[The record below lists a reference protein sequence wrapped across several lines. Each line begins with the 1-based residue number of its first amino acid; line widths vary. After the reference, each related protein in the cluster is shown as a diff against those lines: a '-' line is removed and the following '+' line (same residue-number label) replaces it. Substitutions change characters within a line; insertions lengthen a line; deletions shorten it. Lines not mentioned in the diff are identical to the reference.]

1 MFSLS
6 MLDSVPAGRRAHH
19 WESSLGDDPDSRHHE
34 RMVRRLSL
42 LLVAV
47 VVAGCGGSA
56 HERSPTTTNAAPSA
70 AAKLPEPVQDCPDP
84 GTGWRTLTF
93 HAHGSSIDAAVL
105 GDGDVGVVFANDSG
119 NSACGWTSFA
129 RELVGHGMRVLLF
142 EYDDKSQAPG
152 EALAAGRAL
161 RDTGTK
167 RLALVGAS
175 IGGRAVVQA
184 TSRNHTEFA
193 AAVSLSAERSVGANL
208 REILPLARHVR
219 TPSLYVGSRDDGY
232 TFFGRDTRQ
241 LHAATPARVNRMLLV
256 GGGDHGVD
264 LLSDDNGP
272 RVRATI
278 LAFLQANAR

>member
-1 MFSLS
+1 
-6 MLDSVPAGRRAHH
+6 
-19 WESSLGDDPDSRHHE
+19 
-34 RMVRRLSL
+34 MVRRLSP

-47 VVAGCGGSA
+47 LVVGCGSA

-70 AAKLPEPVQDCPDP
+70 QAKLPEPVRDCP
-84 GTGWRTLTF
+84 GAGGGWRTVTF
-93 HAHGSSIDAAVL
+93 HAHGSSIDGAVL
-105 GDGDVGVVFANDSG
+105 GEGDVGVVFANDSC

-129 RELVGHGMRVLLF
+129 RQLAGQGMRVLLF
-142 EYDDKSQAPG
+142 EYDDESQAPG

-161 RDTGTK
+161 RDTGAK
-167 RLALVGAS
+167 RLAIVGAS

-193 AAVSLSAERSVGANL
+193 AAVSLSAERTVGANL

-241 LHAATPARVNRMLLV
+241 LHAATPAKVNRMLLV

-278 LAFLQANAR
+278 LAFLEANAR

>member
-1 MFSLS
+1 
-6 MLDSVPAGRRAHH
+6 
-19 WESSLGDDPDSRHHE
+19 
-34 RMVRRLSL
+34 MVRRSCIV
-42 LLVAV
+42 LVALTI
-47 VVAGCGGSA
+47 AGCGGSD
-56 HERSPTTTNAAPSA
+56 HERSATTTNAAPA
-70 AAKLPEPVQDCPDP
+70 PAKRAPEPVEVCADA
-84 GTGWRTLTF
+84 GGGWRTLTF
-93 HAHGSSIDAAVL
+93 HTHGASIDAAVL

-129 RELVGHGMRVLLF
+129 RQLVGHGMRVLLF
-142 EYDDKSQAPG
+142 EYDDESQAPG

-161 RDTGTK
+161 RETGAK

-241 LHAATPARVNRMLLV
+241 FHKVTPAKVNRMLLV
-256 GGGDHGVD
+256 PGGDHGVD
-264 LLSDDNGP
+264 LLSDENGP
-272 RVRATI
+272 RVRKTI
-278 LAFLQANAR
+278 LAFLEANAR